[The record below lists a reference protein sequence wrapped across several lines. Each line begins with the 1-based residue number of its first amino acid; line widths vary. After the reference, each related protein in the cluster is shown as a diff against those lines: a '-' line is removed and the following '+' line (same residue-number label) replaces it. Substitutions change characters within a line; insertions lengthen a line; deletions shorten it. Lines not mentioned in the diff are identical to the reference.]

1 MFFLNPRC
9 LQLPDFTLPLHQL
22 ILAFL
27 LCHRFLLAS
36 AKAGNNLV
44 SAPELYPALH
54 RRVAAPTIQQTI
66 FALVF
71 LLSGFFRRKE
81 RIQRRI
87 QNFRH
92 HVAHRLSPSSNV

>member
-9 LQLPDFTLPLHQL
+9 FQLPDFTLPLHQL

-27 LCHRFLLAS
+27 FRHRFLLAS

-54 RRVAAPTIQQTI
+54 RSMTVPAIQQSVH
-66 FALVF
+66 ALVF

-87 QNFRH
+87 QYFRH

>member
-36 AKAGNNLV
+36 AKAGNNPV

-54 RRVAAPTIQQTI
+54 RRVAIPAIQQSVL
-66 FALVF
+66 ALVF
-71 LLSGFFRRKE
+71 PLSGFFRRKE

-87 QNFRH
+87 
-92 HVAHRLSPSSNV
+92 

>member
-9 LQLPDFTLPLHQL
+9 FQLPNFTLPLHQL

-27 LCHRFLLAS
+27 LRHRFLLAS

-54 RRVAAPTIQQTI
+54 RSMTVPAIQQSVH
-66 FALVF
+66 ALVF

-87 QNFRH
+87 QYFRH

>member
-1 MFFLNPRC
+1 MLFLNSRC
-9 LQLPDFTLPLHQL
+9 FQLPDFTLPLHQL

-27 LCHRFLLAS
+27 FRHRFLLAS

-54 RRVAAPTIQQTI
+54 RRMAVSAIQQSVI
-66 FALVF
+66 ALVF
-71 LLSGFFRRKE
+71 QLSGFFRRKE

-87 QNFRH
+87 QYFRH

>member
-1 MFFLNPRC
+1 MLFLNPSC
-9 LQLPDFTLPLHQL
+9 FQLPDFTLPLHQF

-27 LCHRFLLAS
+27 FRHRFLLAS

-54 RRVAAPTIQQTI
+54 RSMTVPAIQQSVH
-66 FALVF
+66 ALVF

-87 QNFRH
+87 QNLRH